1 MIVHCPL
8 IRLIKKSKNAVVGGL
23 SPVDL
28 QMKISIVV
36 AAAENGAIGK
46 DNQLLWKLSSDLKR
60 FKQITTGHHLLMG
73 RKTFESIGKPLPN
86 RTSLIISRN
95 YTTISENCHVF
106 SSINDAIFFAAQ
118 QNEQELFVIGGGEI
132 FAQTLPLAQTLYLT
146 IVHAEIE
153 GDAYFQYD
161 DSNWKVLHSE
171 FIPKDEKNEF
181 DATYVVLERESS
193 L

>member
-1 MIVHCPL
+1 
-8 IRLIKKSKNAVVGGL
+8 
-23 SPVDL
+23 
-28 QMKISIVV
+28 MKISIVV
-36 AAAENGAIGK
+36 AAAENGVIGK

-60 FKQITTGHHLLMG
+60 FKNITTGHFILLG

-95 YTTISENCHVF
+95 FECEFENCFVF
-106 SSINDAIFFAAQ
+106 KTINDAIIFAAQ
-118 QNEQELFVIGGGEI
+118 KNQQEIFVVGGGEI
-132 FAQTLPLAQTLYLT
+132 YKQTMPLANTIHLT
-146 IVHAEIE
+146 IVHTAIE
-153 GDAYFQYD
+153 GDTHFEYD

-181 DATYVVLERESS
+181 DSTYVVLERENS